1 MSLDIE
7 HIIVHSLFLNEQGQT
22 ALAKR
27 DDELATGPAVT
38 QLMSELHHI
47 YNTKA
52 GKVFGYF
59 SDEDTGFRDLV
70 RRMEDQSLSFAAF
83 SHQAAER
90 LLGELN
96 RLDMQ
101 EEGVLLFVHYQWLGA
116 RYLLI
121 ALLDNKDSV
130 TVTEKL
136 DVSRA
141 SYLDLGRMQLAA
153 RLDLTE
159 LQTRSESKRY
169 FSFIKGRAGRK
180 VSDFFLNFLS
190 CVEGMDPKVQS
201 QGLMKAVD
209 DYCDARQLSKEER
222 EESKATISK
231 YCREQLKEGEELE
244 LRELS
249 AELGSDDDL
258 DFYQFVSEEYALEER
273 FPVDRSSLK
282 GLTKYVGS
290 GGGLTI
296 SFDQKLLGERIDY
309 DPATDTL
316 TIRGTPPNLKA
327 QLQGNAK
334 PDA

>member
-22 ALAKR
+22 ELAKR
-27 DDELATGPAVT
+27 DDELATGSAVT

-70 RRMEDQSLSFAAF
+70 RRMEDQSLGFAPF

-101 EEGVLLFVHYQWLGA
+101 EEGVLLFVRYQWLGA

-130 TVTEKL
+130 TVTEQL

-159 LQTRSESKRY
+159 LQTRPESKRY

-190 CVEGMDPKVQS
+190 CVEGMDPKAQS

-209 DYCDARQLSKEER
+209 EYCDARQLSQEEKLQ
-222 EESKATISK
+222 SKATISK

-249 AELGSDDDL
+249 AELGTDDDL

-327 QLQGNAK
+327 QLQKG
-334 PDA
+334 

>member
-22 ALAKR
+22 ELAKR

-70 RRMEDQSLSFAAF
+70 RRMEDQSLGFAPF
-83 SHQAAER
+83 SHLAAER

-101 EEGVLLFVHYQWLGA
+101 EEGVLLCVRYQWLGA
-116 RYLLI
+116 HYLLI

-130 TVTEKL
+130 TVTDQL

-159 LQTRSESKRY
+159 LRTRPESKRY

-190 CVEGMDPKVQS
+190 CVEGMDPKAQS
-201 QGLMKAVD
+201 QGLMKAVEE
-209 DYCDARQLSKEER
+209 YCDARQLSKEEKQ
-222 EESKATISK
+222 ESKTLVSK

-249 AELGSDDDL
+249 AELGTDDDL
-258 DFYQFVSEEYALEER
+258 DFYQFVSEEYELEER

-296 SFDQKLLGERIDY
+296 SFDQKLLGERIQY
-309 DPATDTL
+309 DAATDTL
-316 TIRGTPPNLKA
+316 VIRGTPPNLKA
-327 QLQGNAK
+327 QLQGNRE
-334 PDA
+334 

>member
-27 DDELATGPAVT
+27 DDELATGPAVN
-38 QLMSELHHI
+38 QLMSELHHV

-59 SDEDTGFRDLV
+59 SEEDTGFRDLV
-70 RRMEDQSLSFAAF
+70 RRMEDQSLGFAAF
-83 SHQAAER
+83 SHQAADR

-159 LQTRSESKRY
+159 LQTRPESKRY

-273 FPVDRSSLK
+273 FPVDRFSLK

-296 SFDQKLLGERIDY
+296 SFDQKLLGERIEY

-327 QLQGNAK
+327 QLQGSRE
-334 PDA
+334 

>member
-7 HIIVHSLFLNEQGQT
+7 HIIVHSLFVNEQGQV
-22 ALAKR
+22 ALARR
-27 DDELATGPAVT
+27 DDELAAGPAVT
-38 QLMSELHHI
+38 ELMGELHHI

-52 GKVFGYF
+52 GKVFGHF

-70 RRMEDQSLSFAAF
+70 RRMEDQSLGFAAF

-90 LLGELN
+90 LLAELN

-101 EEGVLLFVHYQWLGA
+101 EEGVLLFVRYQWLGA
-116 RYLLI
+116 HYLLI

-130 TVTEKL
+130 TVTEQL

-159 LQTRSESKRY
+159 LQTRPESKRY

-190 CVEGMDPKVQS
+190 CVEGMDPKAQS

-209 DYCDARQLSKEER
+209 EYCDARQLSQEEKLQ
-222 EESKATISK
+222 SKATISK

-249 AELGSDDDL
+249 AELGADDDL

-273 FPVDRSSLK
+273 FPVDRSALK

-296 SFDQKLLGERIDY
+296 SFDQKLLGERIEY
-309 DPATDTL
+309 DAATDTL
-316 TIRGTPPNLKA
+316 TIKGTPPNLKA
-327 QLQGNAK
+327 QLQKG
-334 PDA
+334 

>member
-27 DDELATGPAVT
+27 DDELATGPAVN
-38 QLMSELHHI
+38 QLMSELHHV

-59 SDEDTGFRDLV
+59 SEEDTGFRDLV
-70 RRMEDQSLSFAAF
+70 RRMEDQSLGFAAF
-83 SHQAAER
+83 SHQAADR

-159 LQTRSESKRY
+159 LQTRPESKRY

-296 SFDQKLLGERIDY
+296 SFDQKLLGERIEY

-327 QLQGNAK
+327 QLQGSRE
-334 PDA
+334 

>member
-7 HIIVHSLFLNEQGQT
+7 HIIVHSLFLDEQGQT
-22 ALAKR
+22 QLATR
-27 DDELATGPAVT
+27 EQELATGPAVNR
-38 QLMSELHHI
+38 LMGELHHI

-59 SDEDTGFRDLV
+59 SEEDTGFRDLV
-70 RRMEDQSLSFAAF
+70 RRVQDQSLTFAAF
-83 SHQAAER
+83 SHLAAER
-90 LLGELN
+90 LQGELH
-96 RLDMQ
+96 RLEMN
-101 EEGVLLFVHYQWLGA
+101 EAGILLFVRYQWLGA
-116 RYLLI
+116 HYLLI

-130 TVTEKL
+130 TVTDKL
-136 DVSRA
+136 EVSHA
-141 SYLDLGRMQLAA
+141 SYLDLGKMQLAA

-159 LQTRSESKRY
+159 LQSRPDSHRY

-190 CVEGMDPKVQS
+190 CVEGMDPKAQS
-201 QGLMKAVD
+201 QGLLKAVD
-209 DYCDARQLSKEER
+209 EYCAARQLSPEEKL
-222 EESKATISK
+222 ESKALVNK

-258 DFYQFVSEEYALEER
+258 DFYQFVSEEYQLEER
-273 FPVDRSSLK
+273 FPVDRSALK

-296 SFDQKLLGERIDY
+296 SFDQKLLGERIQY
-309 DPATDTL
+309 DAATDTL
-316 TIRGTPPNLKA
+316 VIKGTPPNLKS
-327 QLQGNAK
+327 QLQGK
-334 PDA
+334 D

>member
-27 DDELATGPAVT
+27 DDELATGPAVN
-38 QLMSELHHI
+38 QLMSELHHV

-59 SDEDTGFRDLV
+59 SEEDTGFRDLV
-70 RRMEDQSLSFAAF
+70 RRMEDQSLGFAAF
-83 SHQAAER
+83 SHQAADR

-159 LQTRSESKRY
+159 L
-169 FSFIKGRAGRK
+169 
-180 VSDFFLNFLS
+180 
-190 CVEGMDPKVQS
+190 
-201 QGLMKAVD
+201 
-209 DYCDARQLSKEER
+209 
-222 EESKATISK
+222 
-231 YCREQLKEGEELE
+231 
-244 LRELS
+244 
-249 AELGSDDDL
+249 
-258 DFYQFVSEEYALEER
+258 
-273 FPVDRSSLK
+273 
-282 GLTKYVGS
+282 
-290 GGGLTI
+290 
-296 SFDQKLLGERIDY
+296 
-309 DPATDTL
+309 
-316 TIRGTPPNLKA
+316 
-327 QLQGNAK
+327 
-334 PDA
+334 

>member
-27 DDELATGPAVT
+27 DDELATGPAVN
-38 QLMSELHHI
+38 QLMSELHHV

-59 SDEDTGFRDLV
+59 SEEDTGFRDLV
-70 RRMEDQSLSFAAF
+70 RRMEDQSLGFAAF

-159 LQTRSESKRY
+159 LQTRPESKRY

-258 DFYQFVSEEYALEER
+258 NFYQFVSEEYALEER

-296 SFDQKLLGERIDY
+296 SFDQKLLGERIEY
-309 DPATDTL
+309 DTVTDTL

-327 QLQGNAK
+327 QLQGSRE
-334 PDA
+334 

>member
-7 HIIVHSLFLNEQGQT
+7 HIIVHSLFLDEQGQT
-22 ALAKR
+22 RLATR
-27 DDELATGPAVT
+27 EQELATGPAVN
-38 QLMSELHHI
+38 QLMGELHHI

-59 SDEDTGFRDLV
+59 NEEDTGFRDLV
-70 RRMEDQSLSFAAF
+70 RRVEDQSLNFAAF
-83 SHQAAER
+83 THQAAER
-90 LLGELN
+90 LLAELN
-96 RLDMQ
+96 RLDMSEQ
-101 EEGVLLFVHYQWLGA
+101 GVLLFVRYQWLGA
-116 RYLLI
+116 HYLLI

-136 DVSRA
+136 EVSQA
-141 SYLDLGRMQLAA
+141 SYLDLGKMQLAA

-159 LQTRSESKRY
+159 LQSRPDSHRY

-190 CVEGMDPKVQS
+190 CVEGMDPKAQS
-201 QGLMKAVD
+201 QGLLKAVD
-209 DYCDARQLSKEER
+209 EFCESRQLSKEEKQ
-222 EESKATISK
+222 ESKALVNK

-249 AELGSDDDL
+249 AELGTDDDL
-258 DFYQFVSEEYALEER
+258 DFYQFVSEEYQLEDK
-273 FPVDRSSLK
+273 FPVDRSALK

-296 SFDQKLLGERIDY
+296 SFDQKLLGERIQY
-309 DPATDTL
+309 DAATDTL
-316 TIRGTPPNLKA
+316 VIQGVPPNLKS
-327 QLQGNAK
+327 QLKSG
-334 PDA
+334 D

>member
-7 HIIVHSLFLNEQGQT
+7 HIIVHSLFCDEQGEPRL
-22 ALAKR
+22 ALR
-27 DDELATGPAVT
+27 EQELATGPAVNR
-38 QLMSELHHI
+38 LMGELHHV

-59 SDEDTGFRDLV
+59 NEEDQDGFRDLV
-70 RRMEDQSLSFAAF
+70 RRVEDQSLTFAAF
-83 SHQAAER
+83 SHLAAER
-90 LLGELN
+90 LLAELK
-96 RLDMQ
+96 RLGMDEQ
-101 EEGVLLFVHYQWLGA
+101 GVLLFVRYRWLGA
-116 RYLLI
+116 DYLLI

-130 TVTEKL
+130 TVTDKL
-136 DVSRA
+136 EVSQA

-159 LQTRSESKRY
+159 LQSRPESRRY

-190 CVEGMDPKVQS
+190 CVEGMDPKAQS
-201 QGLMKAVD
+201 QGLLKAVD
-209 DYCDARQLSKEER
+209 EYCQARQLSPEEKQ
-222 EESKATISK
+222 ESKALVSR

-249 AELGSDDDL
+249 AELGTDDDL
-258 DFYQFVSEEYALEER
+258 DFYQFVSEEYQLEER
-273 FPVDRSSLK
+273 FPVDRSALK

-296 SFDQKLLGERIDY
+296 SFEQALLGERIQY
-309 DPATDTL
+309 DAETDTL
-316 TIRGTPPNLKA
+316 VIRGTPPNLKA
-327 QLQGNAK
+327 QLRGRE
-334 PDA
+334 

>member
-7 HIIVHSLFLNEQGQT
+7 HIIVHSLFLDEQGQT
-22 ALAKR
+22 QLVTR
-27 DDELATGPAVT
+27 EQELDTGPAVNH
-38 QLMSELHHI
+38 LMSELHHI

-59 SDEDTGFRDLV
+59 SEEDTGFRDLV
-70 RRMEDQSLSFAAF
+70 RRAEDESLSFAAF
-83 SHQAAER
+83 SHQASQR
-90 LLGELN
+90 LLDELN
-96 RLDMQ
+96 RLEMS
-101 EEGVLLFVHYQWLGA
+101 EPGVLLFVRYQWLGA
-116 RYLLI
+116 HYLLI

-130 TVTEKL
+130 TVTDKL
-136 DVSRA
+136 DVSHA
-141 SYLDLGRMQLAA
+141 SYLDLGKMQLAA

-159 LQTRSESKRY
+159 LQTRPDSRRY

-201 QGLMKAVD
+201 QGLLKAVD
-209 DYCDARQLSKEER
+209 EFCETRQLSKEEKQD
-222 EESKATISK
+222 SKALVNK

-249 AELGSDDDL
+249 AELGTDNDL
-258 DFYQFVSEEYALEER
+258 DFYQFVSEEYQLEDK
-273 FPVDRSSLK
+273 FPVDRSALK

-296 SFDQKLLGERIDY
+296 SFDQKLLGERIQY
-309 DPATDTL
+309 DENTDTL
-316 TIRGTPPNLKA
+316 VIKGLPPNLKS
-327 QLQGNAK
+327 QLLK
-334 PDA
+334 

>member
-7 HIIVHSLFLNEQGQT
+7 HIIVHSLFCDEQEEPLL
-22 ALAKR
+22 ALR
-27 DDELATGPAVT
+27 EQELATGPAVNR
-38 QLMSELHHI
+38 LMGELHHV

-59 SDEDTGFRDLV
+59 NEEDQDGFRDLV
-70 RRMEDQSLSFAAF
+70 RRVEDQSLTFAAF
-83 SHQAAER
+83 SHLAAER
-90 LLGELN
+90 LLAELK
-96 RLDMQ
+96 RLGMDEQ
-101 EEGVLLFVHYQWLGA
+101 GVLLFVRYRWLGA
-116 RYLLI
+116 DYLLI

-130 TVTEKL
+130 TVTDKL
-136 DVSRA
+136 EVSQA

-159 LQTRSESKRY
+159 LQSRPESRRY

-190 CVEGMDPKVQS
+190 CVEGMDPKAQS
-201 QGLMKAVD
+201 QGLLKAVD
-209 DYCDARQLSKEER
+209 EYCQARQLSPEEKQ
-222 EESKATISK
+222 ESKALVSR

-249 AELGSDDDL
+249 AELGTDDDL
-258 DFYQFVSEEYALEER
+258 DFYQFVSEEYQLEER
-273 FPVDRSSLK
+273 FPVDRSALK

-296 SFDQKLLGERIDY
+296 SFEQALLGERIQY
-309 DPATDTL
+309 DAETDTL
-316 TIRGTPPNLKA
+316 VIRGTPPNLKA
-327 QLQGNAK
+327 QLRGRE
-334 PDA
+334 